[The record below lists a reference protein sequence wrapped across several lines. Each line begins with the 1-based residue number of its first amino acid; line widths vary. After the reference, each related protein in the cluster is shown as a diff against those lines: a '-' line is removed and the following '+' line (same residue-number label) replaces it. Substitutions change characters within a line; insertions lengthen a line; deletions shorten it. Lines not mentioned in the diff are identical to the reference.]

1 MHAHKLQSTRNEL
14 FYSFLFCYSWSLTDF
29 SRYCIVQ
36 CIFFFILHAAAAAVV
51 HFLSNF
57 RVYFFLFCA
66 RLFLFLCTFWKFC
79 PGYEPQR
86 NISINEIV
94 SMFTLQLVGR
104 IYFFDMWLFGQ
115 LATAWHVSEF
125 FLWFRKRSIKLWRNY
140 ELNIIY
146 KHHRS

>member
-1 MHAHKLQSTRNEL
+1 MLTNCSQRVMNCFIHFHSVVRDHWQISVVIVLPSL
-14 FYSFLFCYSWSLTDF
+14 FFFSSSVLLLLLCISFPNFGH
-29 SRYCIVQ
+29 
-36 CIFFFILHAAAAAVV
+36 IFF
-51 HFLSNF
+51 LSPAF
-57 RVYFFLFCA
+57 VC
-66 RLFLFLCTFWKFC
+66 FLFLCIFWKFC

-125 FLWFRKRSIKLWRNY
+125 LLWFRKRSIKLWRNY